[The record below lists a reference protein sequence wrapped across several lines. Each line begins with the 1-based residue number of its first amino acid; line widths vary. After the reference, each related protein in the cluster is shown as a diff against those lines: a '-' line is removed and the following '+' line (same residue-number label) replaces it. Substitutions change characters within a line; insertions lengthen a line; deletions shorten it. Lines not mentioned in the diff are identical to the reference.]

1 MTNYSNYSFTGSSI
15 NKINVKLLLDKINS
29 DTQTDDEFVVLLVAR
44 QMIKL

>member
-15 NKINVKLLLDKINS
+15 NMINVKLLLDKINS